1 MDSKPRRRNGKLRNV
16 HQPVDRRASQQLG
29 LERLSAML
37 EDYSAAAEE
46 GAVEKLSKLAEQ
58 IVKFI
63 AGNRSRATRSSYYR
77 RRIE

>member
-1 MDSKPRRRNGKLRNV
+1 
-16 HQPVDRRASQQLG
+16 
-29 LERLSAML
+29 ML

-63 AGNRSRATRSSYYR
+63 AGDRSRATRSSYYR

>member
-1 MDSKPRRRNGKLRNV
+1 MDSKPRRRNEKLRKV
-16 HQPVDRRASQQLG
+16 SRPVDRRASQQFG
-29 LERLSAML
+29 LERLSAL
-37 EDYSAAAEE
+37 LADYSSAAEE

-63 AGNRSRATRSSYYR
+63 ARSHTRATPSNYYR